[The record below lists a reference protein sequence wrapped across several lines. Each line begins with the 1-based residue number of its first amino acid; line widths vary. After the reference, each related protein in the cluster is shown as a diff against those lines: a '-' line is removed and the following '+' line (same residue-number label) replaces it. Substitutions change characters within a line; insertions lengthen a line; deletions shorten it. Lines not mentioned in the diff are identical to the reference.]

1 MTVRLRIKPGEW
13 SGSGGSGMGGN
24 VSVRG
29 RLGKKT
35 WRLKREHSITGEKKH
50 GNLESKTGVVVQ
62 GLAC

>member
-1 MTVRLRIKPGEW
+1 
-13 SGSGGSGMGGN
+13 MGGN